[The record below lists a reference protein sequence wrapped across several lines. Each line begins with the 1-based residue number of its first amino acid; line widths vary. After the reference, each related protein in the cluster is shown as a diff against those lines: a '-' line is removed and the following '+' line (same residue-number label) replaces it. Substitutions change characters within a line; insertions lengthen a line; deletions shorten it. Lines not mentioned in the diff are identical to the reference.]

1 MLQNSKLSSRF
12 KKDKLKENSLK
23 KLPEKFVLA
32 KTLEKNAVKTEI
44 APEIN
49 ADDSYENIQPEISDL
64 FDEDVL
70 KQALLE
76 KIDSIPVW
84 FEYTPQ
90 KQKDL
95 IKSFVENKL
104 SVENVFLE
112 QVQKEA
118 LIDKLFTSIM
128 GFGPLDY
135 LIAQNNVDAVFVN
148 GTKSVYIEI
157 AGKVLN
163 TEMSLN
169 DMQMNFI
176 INNISNMS
184 GVSIDESKSIW
195 NVKVNN
201 LYITVITPAFSQCG
215 FNISIRKILP
225 CSIDSLIER
234 NMMSKEIFDFLVS
247 VIDSKKNIV
256 ISGDINSGKTTL
268 LDTLINTALLNKRA
282 AIFENQP
289 ELSVCSDT
297 FMKFSADRKNDDF
310 QVLVSNVL
318 KMMPEYIIADFNSPV
333 PEISEANGVIFTLRA
348 SSLESALT
356 KLVSGFLRYDN
367 SSEKYAKLK
376 VYTDYDYIVQINRC
390 NDGVKRIISIVEL
403 KPARTSALSVKV
415 IAKFVDGSYISE
427 IPQPLTSI
435 RAESL
440 ISQAGSM
447 SARFVEQKQV

>member
-112 QVQKEA
+112 QEQKEA

-169 DMQMNFI
+169 DMQMNF
-176 INNISNMS
+176 
-184 GVSIDESKSIW
+184 
-195 NVKVNN
+195 KVNN

-225 CSIDSLIER
+225 CSIDILIER
-234 NMMSKEIFDFLVS
+234 NMVSKEIFDFLVS

-318 KMMPEYIIADFNSPV
+318 KMMPEYIIADFNLPV

-348 SSLESALT
+348 SSVESALT

>member
-1 MLQNSKLSSRF
+1 MLQNSKLSTRF
-12 KKDKLKENSLK
+12 KKNSIDESSSKDEPKKFVFAKISGKNPAQNNTEIEACSDEKNNQVQVENSGLSDEDGLK
-23 KLPEKFVLA
+23 K
-32 KTLEKNAVKTEI
+32 
-44 APEIN
+44 
-49 ADDSYENIQPEISDL
+49 S
-64 FDEDVL
+64 
-70 KQALLE
+70 LLE

-95 IKSFVENKL
+95 IKSFVEKKL
-104 SVENVFLE
+104 SVENVFWE
-112 QVQKEA
+112 QEQKEA
-118 LIDKLFTSIM
+118 LIDKLFTSIN

-184 GVSIDESKSIW
+184 GVSIDASKNIW

-201 LYITVITPAFSQCG
+201 LYITVITPALSQCG
-215 FNISIRKILP
+215 FNISIRKMLS
-225 CSIDSLIER
+225 CSLESLIEK

-247 VIDSKKNIV
+247 VVDSKKNIV

-289 ELSVCSDT
+289 ELSACSDT

-310 QVLVSNVL
+310 NVLVSNIL

-333 PEISEANGVIFTLRA
+333 PDISEANGVILTLRA
-348 SSLESALT
+348 SSVESALA
-356 KLVSGFLRYDN
+356 KLVSGFSGYDN

-390 NDGVKRIISIVEL
+390 NDGVKRITSIVEL